1 MAQISSLTQLPKP
14 VSPLLLSDQLI
25 TLAEQ
30 ANQAGYQQAAR
41 HLVDLAYKVLD
52 EKPH

>member
-1 MAQISSLTQLPKP
+1 MGIGI
-14 VSPLLLSDQLI
+14 SPLLLSDQLI

-30 ANQAGYQQAAR
+30 ANQAGYAQAAR
-41 HLVDLAYKVLD
+41 RLVDLAYEMLD